1 MNDREV
7 EKLDQKRKD
16 KELAER
22 VLQENAKANSAEEEK
37 NNKFVEKV
45 KSVSKFVQDQIDTK
59 SATKPK
65 AMNNAEEKINKDIIG
80 KLESKGMM

>member
-7 EKLDQKRKD
+7 EKLDHRRKD

-37 NNKFVEKV
+37 NNKFVERV
-45 KSVSKFVQDQIDTK
+45 KSVSKFVQDQIETK
-59 SATKPK
+59 SVTKPK

-80 KLESKGMM
+80 ALESKGML

>member
-7 EKLDQKRKD
+7 EKLDHRRKD

-37 NNKFVEKV
+37 KIINLLKGLSLLVNLYKIR
-45 KSVSKFVQDQIDTK
+45 Q
-59 SATKPK
+59 KPSLLLNLK
-65 AMNNAEEKINKDIIG
+65 P
-80 KLESKGMM
+80 

>member
-7 EKLDQKRKD
+7 EKLDQRRKD

-37 NNKFVEKV
+37 K
-45 KSVSKFVQDQIDTK
+45 
-59 SATKPK
+59 
-65 AMNNAEEKINKDIIG
+65 
-80 KLESKGMM
+80 

>member
-45 KSVSKFVQDQIDTK
+45 KSVSKFVQDQIDAK
-59 SATKPK
+59 SVTKPK